1 VFPDHAVTL
10 RSLTSAGNDE
20 KSAVPA
26 IDVVLVAFEGAEAID
41 VAGPASVF
49 TKAEQLRP
57 GTYRLHTASPAGGTV
72 LTNAGL
78 SLAGFCRLDE
88 LPSRI
93 DTIVVA
99 GGEEAGVRAAI
110 LEHKVSVWLSTVAP
124 NVRRVASVCS
134 GAFALA
140 AAGLLDGRKATT
152 HWRACDQLQA
162 MRPQVSVERE
172 RVYVRDGPVWTS
184 AGVTTGIEL
193 ALALVED
200 DVGRDV
206 AMDIA
211 RTLALPLLRA
221 GDQPQ
226 LSDTLQAQ
234 SVARHRLRDLMAW
247 IGLNP
252 AEPLSVGTLAERAH
266 MSERQF
272 ARAFAAETGTTPA
285 RFVEQVRLASAAR
298 LLRQTQWTQAKIA
311 SHSGFR
317 SIDAFQ
323 RAFRRKHGIT
333 PRAYRERDLRAAP
346 SNAAPD
352 APAAG
357 PTNRR

>member
-1 VFPDHAVTL
+1 MTL
-10 RSLTSAGNDE
+10 RSLAPAGNDE
-20 KSAVPA
+20 ETAIPA
-26 IDVVLVAFEGAEAID
+26 IDVVLVAFDGAEAID

-49 TKAEQLRP
+49 SKAEQLRP
-57 GTYRLHTASPAGGTV
+57 GTYRLHTASPTGGTV

-78 SLAGFCRLDE
+78 SLAGFRRLDE
-88 LPSRI
+88 LPTRI
-93 DTIVVA
+93 DTIIVA

-110 LEHKVSVWLSTVAP
+110 VEHQVSAWLAEVAP
-124 NVRRVASVCS
+124 GVRRVASVCS

-140 AAGLLDGRKATT
+140 AAGLLDGRRATT

-162 MRPQVSVERE
+162 MRPRVCVERG

-200 DVGRDV
+200 DVGRAV

-234 SVARHRLRDLMAW
+234 SAARHRLRDLMAW

-252 AEPLSVGTLAERAH
+252 GEQLSVGALAERAN

-272 ARAFAAETGTTPA
+272 ARAFAAEAGSTPA
-285 RFVEQVRLASAAR
+285 RFVEQTRLAAAAR

-317 SIDAFQ
+317 SVDAFQ
-323 RAFRRKHGIT
+323 RAFRREHGMT
-333 PRAYRERDLRAAP
+333 PRAYRERDMPADP
-346 SNAAPD
+346 SDTVPAVPQD
-352 APAAG
+352 AE